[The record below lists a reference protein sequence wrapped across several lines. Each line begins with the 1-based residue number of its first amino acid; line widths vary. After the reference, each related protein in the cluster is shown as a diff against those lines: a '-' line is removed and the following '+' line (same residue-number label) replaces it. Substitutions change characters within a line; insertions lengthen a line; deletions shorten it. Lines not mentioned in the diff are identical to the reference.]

1 MGGPTDEEPPKW
13 ISSVPADQSTSIKPE
28 KIVLT
33 FDEYVGLE
41 NPAKGVVITP
51 KINKDLV
58 EFTALKNTITVLLKQ
73 ELEDSTTYV
82 FDFQKSVVDISERNP
97 AEKLKLVFSTGN
109 QIDSLN
115 LSGNLRFAFSEE
127 KEDYKN
133 VLVGIYPLD
142 DSTDVFTAPPYY
154 LGQADTLGQFNLSN
168 LKAGAYRAYAW
179 RDNNGNLKAEFKSE
193 DYDFLPDTLYLN
205 AEKIDSAYFNLAKA
219 DLTPIKV
226 LRTGNFG
233 KNFDVI
239 LNRNPLESTLE
250 IKGLGE
256 DIFYVQGDKRL
267 RFYPKNSIQ
276 DSLSLKLSVQDSV
289 GFSKDSLVWAKFP
302 VSERK
307 PEKLSLQVNSGK
319 SFYQNLKMEL
329 TFNKPI
335 TQIRLD
341 SLGLKADSL
350 FLPIRKEM
358 LSFADSSRRDV
369 LRIQAFLPDSL
380 ETELVTLF
388 AADSTFQ
395 DIEGEYNEKKVE
407 ANYRKLLR
415 KNLADGISGEVM
427 GTKGPLLLQLVNGK
441 KEIAYEQVLKEGSK
455 YTLNTMGFPC
465 DFALINHGGIRSSIP
480 KGDVTNRSMYEI
492 MPFENSAIVIGLK
505 GEQII
510 EIVNYIISEKK
521 PHPLKGLTFTID
533 KNNQPKSI
541 MINGKTLDDSKVYYV
556 VTSDYLSNG
565 GDNMIFFKKGIEKY
579 NLDYKLRNI
588 IIDYFKENKMIVA
601 NKDIRITRE

>member
-1 MGGPTDEEPPKW
+1 MVCISCAKQSSPMGGPTDEEPPKL
-13 ISSVPADQSTSIKPE
+13 ISSDPVDQSTGIRPE
-28 KIVLT
+28 KIILT
-33 FDEYVGLE
+33 FDEFVGLD
-41 NPAKGVVITP
+41 NPGKGIVITP

-58 EFTALKNTITVLLKQ
+58 EVTALKNTITVLLKQ

-115 LSGNLRFAFSEE
+115 LSGSLRFAFSEGS
-127 KEDYKN
+127 EDYKN

-154 LGQADTLGQFNLSN
+154 LGQVDTLGQFNLNN

-179 RDNNGNLKAEFKSE
+179 KDNNGNLKADYKSE
-193 DYDFLPDTLYLN
+193 DYDFLPDTLYLSP
-205 AEKIDSAYFNLAKA
+205 EKKDSANFNLAKA

-239 LNRNPLESTLE
+239 LNRNPQERKVE

-256 DIFYVQGDKRL
+256 DIFYVQGDKRI
-267 RFYPKNSIQ
+267 RFYPKNAIQ
-276 DSLSLKLSVQDSV
+276 DSLRLNLSIQDSV
-289 GFSKDSLVWAKFP
+289 GFSKDSVIWAKFP

-307 PEKLSLQVNSGK
+307 PENLSIQVNSGK

-335 TQIRLD
+335 TQIKLD
-341 SLGLKADSL
+341 SLGIKADSL
-350 FLPIRKEM
+350 FIPIRKEM

-369 LRIQAFLPDSL
+369 LRIQTFLPDSL
-380 ETELVTLF
+380 ESDLVTLF

-395 DIEGEYNEKKVE
+395 DIEGEYNEKKLE

-415 KNLADGISGEVM
+415 KNLADGISGTVL
-427 GTKGPLLLQLVNGK
+427 GTEGPLVLQLINGK
-441 KEIAYEQVLKEGSK
+441 KEIAYEQVLKEGGKFSFILLDPGTYSLRIIEDK
-455 YTLNTMGFPC
+455 NGNGIWDPSNYMQRRAAERVLYYEGEDKSRDLVIRGGWTLEDLKIQACPAT
-465 DFALINHGGIRSSIP
+465 
-480 KGDVTNRSMYEI
+480 
-492 MPFENSAIVIGLK
+492 GLK
-505 GEQII
+505 
-510 EIVNYIISEKK
+510 
-521 PHPLKGLTFTID
+521 
-533 KNNQPKSI
+533 
-541 MINGKTLDDSKVYYV
+541 
-556 VTSDYLSNG
+556 
-565 GDNMIFFKKGIEKY
+565 KY
-579 NLDYKLRNI
+579 
-588 IIDYFKENKMIVA
+588 ENKSVE
-601 NKDIRITRE
+601 NP

>member
-1 MGGPTDEEPPKW
+1 MNRSFSLFLLILACLVCLSCAKQSSPMGGPTDEEPPKW
-13 ISSVPADQSTSIKPE
+13 ISSIPADQSTSIKPE

-73 ELEDSTTYV
+73 KLEDSTTYV

-115 LSGNLRFAFSEE
+115 LSGSLRFPFGEG

-267 RFYPKNSIQ
+267 RFYPKNAIQ
-276 DSLSLKLSVQDSV
+276 DSLSLKLSVRDSV

-307 PEKLSLQVNSGK
+307 PEKLSIAVNSGK

-395 DIEGEYNEKKVE
+395 DVEGIFNEKKIE

-415 KNLADGISGEVM
+415 KNLADGISGSII
-427 GTKGPLLLQLVNGK
+427 GTKGPLLLQLVNDK
-441 KEIAYEQVLKEGSK
+441 KEIAYEQALKEGGKFSFSLLDPGTYSLRVIEDRNGNGIWDPSN
-455 YTLNTMGFPC
+455 YTQRRSAERVFYYEGEDKTRDLV
-465 DFALINHGGIRSSIP
+465 IRGGWTLE
-480 KGDVTNRSMYEI
+480 DL
-492 MPFENSAIVIGLK
+492 VIQANPASGLQK
-505 GEQII
+505 F
-510 EIVNYIISEKK
+510 EKK
-521 PHPLKGLTFTID
+521 SVD
-533 KNNQPKSI
+533 KP
-541 MINGKTLDDSKVYYV
+541 
-556 VTSDYLSNG
+556 
-565 GDNMIFFKKGIEKY
+565 
-579 NLDYKLRNI
+579 
-588 IIDYFKENKMIVA
+588 
-601 NKDIRITRE
+601 

>member
-1 MGGPTDEEPPKW
+1 MGGPSDEEPPKL
-13 ISSVPADQSTSIKPE
+13 ISSDPVDQSTGIRPE

-33 FDEYVGLE
+33 FDEFVGLD
-41 NPAKGVVITP
+41 NPGKGIVITP

-58 EFTALKNTITVLLKQ
+58 EVTALKNTITVLLKQ

-115 LSGNLRFAFSEE
+115 LSGSLRFAFSEGR
-127 KEDYKN
+127 EDYKN

-154 LGQADTLGQFNLSN
+154 LGQVDTLGQFNLNN
-168 LKAGAYRAYAW
+168 LKAGAYRVYAW
-179 RDNNGNLKAEFKSE
+179 KDNNGNLKADYKSE
-193 DYDFLPDTLYLN
+193 DYDFLPDTLYLSP
-205 AEKIDSAYFNLAKA
+205 EKKDSANFNLAKA

-239 LNRNPLESTLE
+239 LNRNPLERKVE

-256 DIFYVQGDKRL
+256 DIFYVQGDKRI
-267 RFYPKNSIQ
+267 RFYPKNAIQ
-276 DSLSLKLSVQDSV
+276 DSLRLNLSIQDSV
-289 GFSKDSLVWAKFP
+289 GFSKDSVIWAKFP

-307 PEKLSLQVNSGK
+307 PENLSIQVNSGK

-335 TQIRLD
+335 TQIKLD
-341 SLGLKADSL
+341 SLGIKADSL
-350 FLPIRKEM
+350 FIPIRKEM

-369 LRIQAFLPDSL
+369 LRIQTFLPDSL
-380 ETELVTLF
+380 ESDLVTLF

-395 DIEGEYNEKKVE
+395 DIEGEYNEKKLE

-415 KNLADGISGEVM
+415 KNLADGISGTVL
-427 GTKGPLLLQLVNGK
+427 GTEGPLVLQLINGK
-441 KEIAYEQVLKEGSK
+441 KEIAYEQVLKEGGKFSFSLLDPGTYSLRIIEDK
-455 YTLNTMGFPC
+455 NGNGIWDPSNYMQRKAAERVLYYEGEDKSRDLVIRGGWTLEDLKIQASPAT
-465 DFALINHGGIRSSIP
+465 
-480 KGDVTNRSMYEI
+480 
-492 MPFENSAIVIGLK
+492 GLK
-505 GEQII
+505 
-510 EIVNYIISEKK
+510 
-521 PHPLKGLTFTID
+521 
-533 KNNQPKSI
+533 
-541 MINGKTLDDSKVYYV
+541 
-556 VTSDYLSNG
+556 
-565 GDNMIFFKKGIEKY
+565 KY
-579 NLDYKLRNI
+579 
-588 IIDYFKENKMIVA
+588 ENKSVE
-601 NKDIRITRE
+601 NP

>member
-1 MGGPTDEEPPKW
+1 MTRLYSIFLLILACLVCLSCAKQSSPMGGPTDEDPPKL
-13 ISSVPADQSTSIKPE
+13 ISSLPADQSTAIQPE
-28 KIVLT
+28 EIVLT
-33 FDEYVGLE
+33 FDEYVGLD
-41 NPAKGVVITP
+41 NPGKGIVITP

-58 EFTALKNTITVLLKQ
+58 EFIALKNTITVLLKQ

-115 LSGNLRFAFSEE
+115 LSGKLRFAFSEGQ
-127 KEDYKN
+127 EDYKN

-154 LGQADTLGQFNLSN
+154 LGQVDTLGQFNLSN

-179 RDNNGNLKAEFKSE
+179 RDNNGNLKADFKSE

-205 AEKIDSAYFNLAKA
+205 PEKTDSAYFNLAKA
-219 DLTPIKV
+219 DLTPIKI

-239 LNRNPLESTLE
+239 LNRNPLDRKVE
-250 IKGLGE
+250 IKGLGK

-267 RFYPKNSIQ
+267 RFYPKNPIQ
-276 DSLSLKLSVQDSV
+276 DSIPLRLSVQDSV
-289 GFSKDSLVWAKFP
+289 GFSKDSLIWAKFP

-307 PEKLSLQVNSGK
+307 PEKLSLEVNSGK
-319 SFYQNLKMEL
+319 NFYQNLKMEL

-335 TQIRLD
+335 AQIRLD
-341 SLGLKADSL
+341 SLGIKADSL
-350 FLPIRKEM
+350 FIPIRKEM
-358 LSFADSSRRDV
+358 LSFTDSSKRDV

-380 ETELVTLF
+380 ESDLVTLF

-395 DIEGEYNEKKVE
+395 DIEGEFNEKKVE

-415 KNLADGISGEVM
+415 KNLADGISGEVL

-441 KEIAYEQVLKEGSK
+441 KEVAYEQVLKEGGKFSFSLLDPGT
-455 YTLNTMGFPC
+455 YSL
-465 DFALINHGGIRSSIP
+465 R
-480 KGDVTNRSMYEI
+480 
-492 MPFENSAIVIGLK
+492 
-505 GEQII
+505 II
-510 EIVNYIISEKK
+510 EDRNGNGIWDPSNYTQRKASERVFYYEGEEQTRDLVIRGGWTLEDLIIQANPASGLQKFEKK
-521 PHPLKGLTFTID
+521 SVD
-533 KNNQPKSI
+533 KP
-541 MINGKTLDDSKVYYV
+541 
-556 VTSDYLSNG
+556 
-565 GDNMIFFKKGIEKY
+565 
-579 NLDYKLRNI
+579 
-588 IIDYFKENKMIVA
+588 
-601 NKDIRITRE
+601 

>member
-1 MGGPTDEEPPKW
+1 MKQPLSILLFFLAAWVCISCAKQSSPMGGPKDEEPPKL
-13 ISSVPADQSTSIKPE
+13 ISSDPADQSTGIRPE

-33 FDEYVGLE
+33 FDEYVGLD
-41 NPAKGVVITP
+41 NPAKGIVITP

-115 LSGNLRFAFSEE
+115 LSGKLRFAFSEG

-133 VLVGIYPLD
+133 VLVGIYPLN

-154 LGQADTLGQFNLSN
+154 LGQVDTLGQFNLSN

-179 RDNNGNLKAEFKSE
+179 KDNNGNLKAEFKSE
-193 DYDFLPDTLYLN
+193 DYDFLPDTVYLN
-205 AEKIDSAYFNLAKA
+205 PEKIDSACFNLAKA

-239 LNRNPLESTLE
+239 LNRNPLGRKVE

-267 RFYPKNSIQ
+267 RFYPKKPIQ
-276 DSLSLKLSVQDSV
+276 DSLQLTLSVQDSV
-289 GFSKDSLVWAKFP
+289 GFSKDSLIWAKFP

-341 SLGLKADSL
+341 SLGIKADSL
-350 FLPIRKEM
+350 FIPIRQEM
-358 LSFADSSRRDV
+358 LSFTDSSRRDV
-369 LRIQAFLPDSL
+369 LQIQAFLPDSL
-380 ETELVTLF
+380 DTELVTLV
-388 AADSTFQ
+388 ASDSTFQ

-415 KNLADGISGEVM
+415 KNLADGISGSIE
-427 GTKGPLLLQLVNGK
+427 GTSGPLVIQLINGK
-441 KEIAYEQVLKEGSK
+441 KEVAYEQILKEGGKFSFSLLDPGTYSLRVIEDQNGNGIWDPSN
-455 YTLNTMGFPC
+455 YTLKRTGERVFYYEGE
-465 DFALINHGGIRSSIP
+465 DKTRDLVIRGGWTLEDLLIQANPAS
-480 KGDVTNRSMYEI
+480 
-492 MPFENSAIVIGLK
+492 GLK
-505 GEQII
+505 
-510 EIVNYIISEKK
+510 NYEKK
-521 PHPLKGLTFTID
+521 SVD
-533 KNNQPKSI
+533 KP
-541 MINGKTLDDSKVYYV
+541 
-556 VTSDYLSNG
+556 
-565 GDNMIFFKKGIEKY
+565 
-579 NLDYKLRNI
+579 
-588 IIDYFKENKMIVA
+588 
-601 NKDIRITRE
+601 

>member
-1 MGGPTDEEPPKW
+1 MKQPFSILLFFLAAWVCISCAKQSSPMGGPKDEEPPKL
-13 ISSVPADQSTSIKPE
+13 ISSDPADQSTGIRPE

-33 FDEYVGLE
+33 FDEYVGLD
-41 NPAKGVVITP
+41 NPAKGIVITP

-115 LSGNLRFAFSEE
+115 LSGKLRFAFSEG

-154 LGQADTLGQFNLSN
+154 LGQVDTLGQFNLSN

-179 RDNNGNLKAEFKSE
+179 KDNNGNLKAEFKSE
-193 DYDFLPDTLYLN
+193 DYDFLPDTVYLN
-205 AEKIDSAYFNLAKA
+205 PEKIDSAYFNLAKA

-239 LNRNPLESTLE
+239 LNRNPLQRKVE

-267 RFYPKNSIQ
+267 RFYPKKPIQ
-276 DSLSLKLSVQDSV
+276 DSLQLTLSVQDSV
-289 GFSKDSLVWAKFP
+289 GFSKDSLIWAKFP

-341 SLGLKADSL
+341 SLGIKADSL
-350 FLPIRKEM
+350 FIPIRQEM
-358 LSFADSSRRDV
+358 LSFTDSSRRDV
-369 LRIQAFLPDSL
+369 LQIQAFLPDSL
-380 ETELVTLF
+380 DTELVTLV
-388 AADSTFQ
+388 ASDSTFQ

-415 KNLADGISGEVM
+415 KNLADGISGSIE
-427 GTKGPLLLQLVNGK
+427 GTSGPLVIQLINGK
-441 KEIAYEQVLKEGSK
+441 KEIAYEQILKEGGKFSFSLLDPGTYSLRVIEDK
-455 YTLNTMGFPC
+455 NGNGIWDPSNYTLKRTGERVFYYEGE
-465 DFALINHGGIRSSIP
+465 DKTRDLVIRGGWTLEDLLIQANPAS
-480 KGDVTNRSMYEI
+480 
-492 MPFENSAIVIGLK
+492 GLK
-505 GEQII
+505 
-510 EIVNYIISEKK
+510 NYEKK
-521 PHPLKGLTFTID
+521 SVD
-533 KNNQPKSI
+533 KP
-541 MINGKTLDDSKVYYV
+541 
-556 VTSDYLSNG
+556 
-565 GDNMIFFKKGIEKY
+565 
-579 NLDYKLRNI
+579 
-588 IIDYFKENKMIVA
+588 
-601 NKDIRITRE
+601 

>member
-1 MGGPTDEEPPKW
+1 MVCISCAKQSSPMGGPTDEEPPKL
-13 ISSVPADQSTSIKPE
+13 ISSDPVDQSTGIRPE
-28 KIVLT
+28 KIILT
-33 FDEYVGLE
+33 FDEFVGLD
-41 NPAKGVVITP
+41 NPGKGIVITP

-58 EFTALKNTITVLLKQ
+58 EVTALKNTITVLLKQ

-115 LSGNLRFAFSEE
+115 LSGSLRFAFSEGS
-127 KEDYKN
+127 EDYKN

-154 LGQADTLGQFNLSN
+154 LGQVDTLGQFNLNN

-179 RDNNGNLKAEFKSE
+179 KDNNGNLKADYKSE
-193 DYDFLPDTLYLN
+193 DYDFLPDTLYLSP
-205 AEKIDSAYFNLAKA
+205 EKKDSANFNLAKA

-239 LNRNPLESTLE
+239 LNRNPQERKVE

-256 DIFYVQGDKRL
+256 DIFYVQGDKRI
-267 RFYPKNSIQ
+267 RFYPKNAIQ
-276 DSLSLKLSVQDSV
+276 DSLRLNLSIQDSV
-289 GFSKDSLVWAKFP
+289 GFSKDSVIWAKFP

-307 PEKLSLQVNSGK
+307 PENLSIQVNSGK

-335 TQIRLD
+335 TQIKLD
-341 SLGLKADSL
+341 SLGIKADSL
-350 FLPIRKEM
+350 FIPIRKEM

-369 LRIQAFLPDSL
+369 LRIQTFLPDSL
-380 ETELVTLF
+380 ESDLVTLF

-395 DIEGEYNEKKVE
+395 DIEGEYNEKKLE

-415 KNLADGISGEVM
+415 KNLADGISGTVL
-427 GTKGPLLLQLVNGK
+427 GTEGPLVLQLINGK
-441 KEIAYEQVLKEGSK
+441 KEIAYEQVLKEGGKFSFILLDPGTYSLRIIEDK
-455 YTLNTMGFPC
+455 NGNGIWDPSNYMQRRAAERVLYYEGEDKSRDLVIRGGWTLEDLKIQASPAT
-465 DFALINHGGIRSSIP
+465 
-480 KGDVTNRSMYEI
+480 
-492 MPFENSAIVIGLK
+492 GLK
-505 GEQII
+505 
-510 EIVNYIISEKK
+510 
-521 PHPLKGLTFTID
+521 
-533 KNNQPKSI
+533 
-541 MINGKTLDDSKVYYV
+541 
-556 VTSDYLSNG
+556 
-565 GDNMIFFKKGIEKY
+565 KY
-579 NLDYKLRNI
+579 
-588 IIDYFKENKMIVA
+588 ENKSVE
-601 NKDIRITRE
+601 NP

>member
-1 MGGPTDEEPPKW
+1 MGGPKDEDPPKL
-13 ISSVPADQSTSIKPE
+13 ISSDPADQSTGIRPE

-33 FDEYVGLE
+33 FDEYVGLD
-41 NPAKGVVITP
+41 NPTKGVVITP

-97 AEKLKLVFSTGN
+97 AEQLKLVFSTGN

-115 LSGNLRFAFSEE
+115 LSGRLQFAFSEG

-133 VLVGIYPLD
+133 VLVGIYPLE

-154 LGQADTLGQFNLSN
+154 LGQVDTLGKFNLSN

-179 RDNNGNLKAEFKSE
+179 RDANGNLKADFKTE
-193 DYDFLPDTLYLN
+193 DYDFLPDTLLLHPDRQ
-205 AEKIDSAYFNLAKA
+205 DSAYFNLSKA
-219 DLTPIKV
+219 DLTPIKI

-239 LNRNPLESTLE
+239 LNRNPLESKVE

-256 DIFYVQGDKRL
+256 DIFYVQGEKRL
-267 RFYPKNSIQ
+267 RFYPKNPNQ
-276 DSLSLKLSVQDSV
+276 DSIPLKLSVQDSV
-289 GFSKDSLVWAKFP
+289 GFGKDSLVWAKFP
-302 VSERK
+302 ASERR

-319 SFYQNLKMEL
+319 SFYQNLKMEF

-341 SLGLKADSL
+341 SLGIKADSL
-350 FLPIRKEM
+350 FIPIRKEM

-369 LRIQAFLPDSL
+369 LRIKTFLPDSL
-380 ETELVTLF
+380 ATELVTLF

-415 KNLADGISGEVM
+415 KNLADGISGSIE
-427 GTKGPLLLQLVNGK
+427 GTSGPLVIQLINGK
-441 KEIAYEQVLKEGSK
+441 KEIAYEQTLKEGGKFSFSLLDPGTYSLRIIEDQNGNGIWDPSN
-455 YTLNTMGFPC
+455 YTQRRSAERVFYYEGEDKTRDLVIRGGWTLE
-465 DFALINHGGIRSSIP
+465 DLLIQANPAS
-480 KGDVTNRSMYEI
+480 
-492 MPFENSAIVIGLK
+492 GLK
-505 GEQII
+505 
-510 EIVNYIISEKK
+510 N
-521 PHPLKGLTFTID
+521 
-533 KNNQPKSI
+533 
-541 MINGKTLDDSKVYYV
+541 
-556 VTSDYLSNG
+556 
-565 GDNMIFFKKGIEKY
+565 
-579 NLDYKLRNI
+579 
-588 IIDYFKENKMIVA
+588 
-601 NKDIRITRE
+601 

>member
-1 MGGPTDEEPPKW
+1 MKQPFSILLFFLAAWVCISCAKQSSPMGGPKDEEPPKL
-13 ISSVPADQSTSIKPE
+13 ISSDPADQSTGIRPE

-33 FDEYVGLE
+33 FDEYVGLD
-41 NPAKGVVITP
+41 NPAKGIVITP

-115 LSGNLRFAFSEE
+115 LSGKLRLAFSEG

-154 LGQADTLGQFNLSN
+154 LGQVDTLGQFNLSN

-179 RDNNGNLKAEFKSE
+179 KDNNGNLKAEFKSE
-193 DYDFLPDTLYLN
+193 DYDFLPDTVYLN
-205 AEKIDSAYFNLAKA
+205 PEKIDSAYFNLAKA

-239 LNRNPLESTLE
+239 LNRNPLGRKVE

-267 RFYPKNSIQ
+267 RFYPKKPIQ
-276 DSLSLKLSVQDSV
+276 DSLQLTLSVQDSV
-289 GFSKDSLVWAKFP
+289 GFSKDSLIWAKFP

-341 SLGLKADSL
+341 SLGIKADSL
-350 FLPIRKEM
+350 FIPIRQEM
-358 LSFADSSRRDV
+358 LSFTDSSRRDV
-369 LRIQAFLPDSL
+369 LQIQAFLPDSL
-380 ETELVTLF
+380 DTELVTLV
-388 AADSTFQ
+388 ASDSTFQ

-415 KNLADGISGEVM
+415 KNLADGISGSIE
-427 GTKGPLLLQLVNGK
+427 GTSGPLVIQLINGK
-441 KEIAYEQVLKEGSK
+441 KEIAYEQILKEGGKFSFSLLDPGTYSLRVIEDK
-455 YTLNTMGFPC
+455 NGNGIWDPSNYTLKRTGERVFYYEGE
-465 DFALINHGGIRSSIP
+465 DKTRDLVIRGGWTLEDLLIRANPAS
-480 KGDVTNRSMYEI
+480 
-492 MPFENSAIVIGLK
+492 GLK
-505 GEQII
+505 
-510 EIVNYIISEKK
+510 NYEKK
-521 PHPLKGLTFTID
+521 SVD
-533 KNNQPKSI
+533 KH
-541 MINGKTLDDSKVYYV
+541 
-556 VTSDYLSNG
+556 
-565 GDNMIFFKKGIEKY
+565 
-579 NLDYKLRNI
+579 
-588 IIDYFKENKMIVA
+588 
-601 NKDIRITRE
+601 

>member
-1 MGGPTDEEPPKW
+1 MNRSFSLFLLFLTCLVCLSCAKQSSPMGGPTDEEPPKW

-33 FDEYVGLE
+33 FDEFVGLE

-205 AEKIDSAYFNLAKA
+205 VEKIDSAYFNLAKA

-455 YTLNTMGFPC
+455 FSFSLLDPGTYSLRVIEDRNGNGVWDPSNYTLRRSAERVFYYEGEDKTR
-465 DFALINHGGIRSSIP
+465 DLVIRGGWTLE
-480 KGDVTNRSMYEI
+480 DL
-492 MPFENSAIVIGLK
+492 VIQANPASGLQK
-505 GEQII
+505 F
-510 EIVNYIISEKK
+510 EKK
-521 PHPLKGLTFTID
+521 SVD
-533 KNNQPKSI
+533 KP
-541 MINGKTLDDSKVYYV
+541 
-556 VTSDYLSNG
+556 
-565 GDNMIFFKKGIEKY
+565 
-579 NLDYKLRNI
+579 
-588 IIDYFKENKMIVA
+588 
-601 NKDIRITRE
+601 

>member
-1 MGGPTDEEPPKW
+1 MNRSFSLFLLFLACLVCLSCAKQSSPMGGPTDEEPPKW

-335 TQIRLD
+335 MQIRLD

-455 YTLNTMGFPC
+455 FSFSLLDPGTYSLRVIEDRNGNGVWDPSNYTLRRSAERVFYYEGEDKTR
-465 DFALINHGGIRSSIP
+465 DLVIRGGWTLE
-480 KGDVTNRSMYEI
+480 DL
-492 MPFENSAIVIGLK
+492 VIQANPASGLQK
-505 GEQII
+505 F
-510 EIVNYIISEKK
+510 EKK
-521 PHPLKGLTFTID
+521 SVD
-533 KNNQPKSI
+533 KP
-541 MINGKTLDDSKVYYV
+541 
-556 VTSDYLSNG
+556 
-565 GDNMIFFKKGIEKY
+565 
-579 NLDYKLRNI
+579 
-588 IIDYFKENKMIVA
+588 
-601 NKDIRITRE
+601 